1 MTSSLTRIGP
11 RVAAGGAVLGGAVWA
26 LLSVHRGAI
35 DPAAIR
41 DAIQNDPLAPLIF
54 VALQVVASLLF
65 VPRTIL
71 GIAAGLIFG
80 LAWGSFWALIG
91 AEAGAAAGFALVRW
105 IGAGRVSLED
115 TPKLGPLIER
125 AEAGGWQAVAL
136 LRLVPGLPHGIVNT
150 ALGLTRISWRD
161 YLIGSFAGMLPMT
174 VAQVDIG
181 AAGGMA
187 LAGGRAWFVATLVGA
202 LGLAA
207 TYLLKR
213 AFAKPR

>member
-1 MTSSLTRIGP
+1 LTSLARIGP
-11 RVAAGGAVLGGAVWA
+11 RIAAGAVIAVGAAWA
-26 LLSVHRGAI
+26 LLSFHRGAL
-35 DPAAIR
+35 DPAVIR
-41 DAIQNDPLAPLIF
+41 DAIQNDPLAPAIF
-54 VALQVVASLLF
+54 VGLQVLASLLF

-80 LAWGSFWALIG
+80 LAWGSFWALLG

-105 IGAGRVSLED
+105 IGAGRVNLENA
-115 TPKLGPLIER
+115 PRLGPLIER
-125 AEAGGWQAVAL
+125 AERGGWRSVAL
-136 LRLVPGLPHGIVNT
+136 LRLVPGLPHSLVNT

-187 LAGGRAWFVATLVGA
+187 LAGGHARIVATLVGV

-207 TYLLKR
+207 TYLIKK
-213 AFAKPR
+213 AFAKGD